1 MGDVAP
7 GHAKA
12 AGIVGI
18 FVLLMALLNLICG
31 IIWVTYGGS
40 DASGIWPGILL
51 LPTAILGIITW
62 PKRSK
67 GTLIGFLVLCIITII
82 TSIVQCVIAGLAFL
96 IWQILKAVIESKCTI
111 KAGKCDCGSDK
122 IPLELEDCSWISAI
136 EAIWLCILI
145 GNGLAT
151 IFVFAGS
158 IIGCMGTC
166 CAKTPTQTAVVMVEK
181 Q

>member
-7 GHAKA
+7 GHAKG

-18 FVLLMALLNLICG
+18 LILLMGLLNLITG
-31 IIWVTYGGS
+31 IIWVTYGGV

-51 LPTAILGIITW
+51 LITAILGIVTW
-62 PKRSK
+62 PKKSK
-67 GTLIGFLVLCIITII
+67 GTLIGFLVLCIITTI
-82 TSIVQCVIAGLAFL
+82 TSIVQAAIAGLAFL

-111 KAGKCDCGSDK
+111 VNGKCKCDGES
-122 IPLELEDCSWISAI
+122 IPLQLDDCSWISAI
-136 EAIWLCILI
+136 EAIWLTLLI

-166 CAKTPTQTAVVMVEK
+166 CAKAPTQTAVVMVEK